1 MKIETRFDP
10 ATYTLTYVVYD
21 EQTRD
26 AFLIDPVL
34 DYDPLASQTS
44 VTSAEEL
51 SGWIR
56 EQGLR
61 VHYILETH
69 AHADHL
75 TAAQYLRAQLG
86 AKVAIGEH
94 IPQIQRTFKALLGMP
109 EDFETDGRQF
119 DLLVADEQ
127 RLQAG
132 SLEIRVLHTPG
143 HTPACV
149 SYLVGDALFTGD
161 ALFMPDYG
169 TGRCDFPAGSA
180 DDLYTSVHDKLYAL
194 PDDTRVFVGHDYQP
208 GGRPL
213 RYETTIGA
221 SKRHNPQ
228 LQAETSREDFVRF
241 RNERDATLTP
251 PRLIFQSVQINIDAG
266 RLPAPDGEERR
277 YLRVPLN
284 LFAPTDELGEVVKK
298 DEGRGR

>member
-21 EQTRD
+21 EETRD
-26 AFLIDPVL
+26 AFVIDPVL
-34 DYDPLASQTS
+34 DYDVLASQTS

-51 SGWIR
+51 CGWIR
-56 EQGLR
+56 ERGLR
-61 VHYILETH
+61 VHYVLETH

-86 AKVAIGEH
+86 AKVVIGEH
-94 IPQIQRTFKALLGMP
+94 IPQIQKTFKALLGLP
-109 EDFETDGRQF
+109 EGFQTDGGQF
-119 DLLVADEQ
+119 DVLVADGQ

-132 SLEIRVLHTPG
+132 SLEIQVLHTPG

-180 DDLYTSVHDKLYAL
+180 DALYTSVHDTLYAL
-194 PDDTRVFVGHDYQP
+194 PDATRVFVGHDYQP
-208 GGRPL
+208 GGRAL

-221 SKRHNPQ
+221 SKRNNPQ

-241 RNERDATLTP
+241 RNERDATLSP

-266 RLPAPDGEERR
+266 RLPTPDAQGRR
-277 YLRVPLN
+277 TLRVPLN
-284 LFAPTDELGEVVKK
+284 LFRPTDELGQVVNK
-298 DEGRGR
+298 DED

>member
-21 EQTRD
+21 EETRD
-26 AFLIDPVL
+26 AFVIDPVL
-34 DYDPLASQTS
+34 DYDVLASQTS

-51 SGWIR
+51 CGWIR
-56 EQGLR
+56 EHGLR
-61 VHYILETH
+61 VHYVLETH

-86 AKVAIGEH
+86 AKVVIGEH
-94 IPQIQRTFKALLGMP
+94 IPQIQQTFKALLGMP
-109 EDFETDGRQF
+109 GDFQTDGGQF
-119 DLLVADEQ
+119 DVLAADEQ

-194 PDDTRVFVGHDYQP
+194 PDATRVFVGHDYQP

-228 LQAETSREDFVRF
+228 LQAETTREDFVRF
-241 RNERDATLTP
+241 RNERDATLSP

-266 RLPAPDGEERR
+266 RLPTPDGEGRR

-284 LFAPTDELGEVVKK
+284 LFVPTDELGEAVNK
-298 DEGRGR
+298 DEG